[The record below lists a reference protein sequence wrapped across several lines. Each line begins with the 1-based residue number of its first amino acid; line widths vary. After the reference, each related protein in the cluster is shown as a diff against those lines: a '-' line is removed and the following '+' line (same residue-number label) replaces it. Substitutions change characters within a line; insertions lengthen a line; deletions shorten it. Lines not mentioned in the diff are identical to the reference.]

1 MSSPARASRTRPIVL
16 AAILVGAAVALT
28 LVAVRGSAPP
38 QSLQDRVRSV
48 ASTLRCPVCQ
58 NLSVA
63 DSPSK
68 LATQM
73 RTTIAQELQAGRSP
87 EDIRSEFAT
96 AYGEWVLLAPPK
108 RGLDAAIWLAPLLVL
123 VVGAAAAVVAV
134 RRWTA
139 GAMRAAPG
147 QVASGAVAE
156 PALSDA
162 DRRLLE
168 RALAGT
174 PEEPE

>member
-1 MSSPARASRTRPIVL
+1 MSSATPASRTRPIVL

-28 LVAVRGSAPP
+28 VVAVRGAPPP

-73 RTTIAQELQAGRSP
+73 RTTIAQELRAGRTP
-87 EDIRSEFAT
+87 EEIRSEFAT
-96 AYGEWVLLAPPK
+96 AYGEWILLAPPK
-108 RGLDAAIWLAPLLVL
+108 RGLDAAVWVAPLLVL
-123 VVGAAAAVVAV
+123 VVGVAAAVVAV
-134 RRWTA
+134 RRWTV
-139 GAMRAAPG
+139 GAMRTAPG
-147 QVASGAVAE
+147 RAGSGAVVQ
-156 PALSDA
+156 PTLSEA
-162 DRRLLE
+162 DRRLLD
-168 RALAGT
+168 RTLAST